1 MTMTYNLKKL
11 MLNAF
16 AGLLTLLAIV
26 GVNSACNIV
35 FGQPEEPQSLSRY
48 KKIKG

>member
-1 MTMTYNLKKL
+1 MTYNLKKVF
-11 MLNAF
+11 LNLF

-35 FGQPEEPQSLSRY
+35 FGQPDEPSSLSRY
-48 KKIKG
+48 KKIKN